1 MRLLHGLF
9 AAFAALSFSSAA
21 IAFDRGPGLGA
32 QIPAGLEAQDQ
43 NNQTQNFETLK
54 GERGLVLAFT
64 RSADWCPFCQ
74 RQLIGLE
81 GVRAD
86 IEARGWA
93 LAAITTDD
101 TANLARFA
109 ERRHIGF
116 PLLSDADFSIIDAFD
131 LRDPA
136 YPPGNRRHGLPVP
149 SIWFIDGAGIISAK
163 LGDDD
168 YRIRP
173 APEQVLA
180 IIDALGN

>member
-1 MRLLHGLF
+1 MRLLHGF
-9 AAFAALSFSSAA
+9 IAAFAVLSYSSAA
-21 IAFDRGPGLGA
+21 LAFDRGPALGA
-32 QIPAGLEAQDQ
+32 QIPDQLEAQDQ
-43 NNQTQNFETLK
+43 SDQSQNFESLK
-54 GERGLVLAFT
+54 GENGLVLAIT

-101 TANLARFA
+101 TAKLARFA
-109 ERRHIGF
+109 ERRDIQF
-116 PLLSDADFSIIDAFD
+116 PLLSDAQFRIIDAFD

-136 YPPGNRRHGLPVP
+136 FPPGDRRHGLPVP
-149 SIWFIDGAGIISAK
+149 SVWFIDAGGAISAK

-180 IIDALGN
+180 TIDALGD